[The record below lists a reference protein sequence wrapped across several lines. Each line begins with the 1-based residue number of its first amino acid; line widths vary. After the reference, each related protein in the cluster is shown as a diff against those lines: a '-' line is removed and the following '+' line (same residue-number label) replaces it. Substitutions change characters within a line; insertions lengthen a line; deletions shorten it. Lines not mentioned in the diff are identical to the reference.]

1 MKEQFFS
8 LHMRTCK
15 HYGGLTLRGGLRAF
29 ILACSRSKK
38 ASVFA
43 ESSGRRPHCS
53 PFIHLALL
61 AFHPHRSLSIAA
73 GTFAST
79 AVEALAN
86 VLCLLAKPSNKNVR
100 QQGPHAPALRMDP
113 PIPFTHHRKRKGCG
127 TGCNCPDAEPPAPL
141 AAYFEHALATPSSA
155 FRRSMRTNSQKKKG
169 WGKKNPRH
177 AARHTVFNL

>member
-1 MKEQFFS
+1 MTSSLLLHCMRKRITSACRVLRGVKMLPFNTGYTGSSGMKEQCS

-15 HYGGLTLRGGLRAF
+15 RYGELTLRGGLRAF

-53 PFIHLALL
+53 PFVHLALL
-61 AFHPHRSLSIAA
+61 AFHPHRSPSIAA

-86 VLCLLAKPSNKNVR
+86 VRCLLAKPSNKIVSQR
-100 QQGPHAPALRMDP
+100 GPHAPALRMDP
-113 PIPFTHHRKRKGCG
+113 PIPFTHRRKRNGFG
-127 TGCNCPDAEPPAPL
+127 TG
-141 AAYFEHALATPSSA
+141 
-155 FRRSMRTNSQKKKG
+155 
-169 WGKKNPRH
+169 
-177 AARHTVFNL
+177 

>member
-1 MKEQFFS
+1 MKEQCA

-15 HYGGLTLRGGLRAF
+15 RYGELTLRGGLRAF

-43 ESSGRRPHCS
+43 ESSGRSPHCS

-61 AFHPHRSLSIAA
+61 AFHPHRSPSIAD

-86 VLCLLAKPSNKNVR
+86 VRCLLAKPSNKIVS
-100 QQGPHAPALRMDP
+100 QQGTHAPALRLDP
-113 PIPFTHHRKRKGCG
+113 RSFSRTAGNVKDSVQDEIFQMLNPQ
-127 TGCNCPDAEPPAPL
+127 PL
-141 AAYFEHALATPSSA
+141 AQHVSNMQLTLP
-155 FRRSMRTNSQKKKG
+155 
-169 WGKKNPRH
+169 GKS
-177 AARHTVFNL
+177 FG